1 VLIKSSVFLE
11 KTAPS
16 LNIKK
21 RGDFLSFR
29 LKTRQAQ
36 PFEIITEEK
45 LRVFY

>member
-1 VLIKSSVFLE
+1 VLIKLSVFLE

-21 RGDFLSFR
+21 CEDFLLFR
-29 LKTRQAQ
+29 LKTRQTQ
-36 PFEIITEEK
+36 SFESIIEEK